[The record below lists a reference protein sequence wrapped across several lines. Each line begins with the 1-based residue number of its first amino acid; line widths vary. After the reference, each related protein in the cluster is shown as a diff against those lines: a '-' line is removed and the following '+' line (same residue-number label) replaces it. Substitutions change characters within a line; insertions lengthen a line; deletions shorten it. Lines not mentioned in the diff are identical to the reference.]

1 MDDTEINDKRSLNEF
16 KGITF
21 SKFQKSKVKSE
32 LLNCLSMS
40 KVEHACYWGAELICS
55 AHFED
60 LWDIIIIFIGRYIH
74 VGNPKLPIYISLR
87 MTNFKN
93 IISNGYI
100 GNELALRNNKKIRT
114 LFSEIISIL
123 CYSSKKHSME
133 SIKIKKVDEFNITFM
148 SSRLK
153 APSVDYVKDV
163 FKSDDPKELFI
174 AMNEFAYHV
183 TQESKN
189 SVTACYW
196 LEWILEYE
204 TICKHKKEI
213 CIAETRQIAPIQD
226 KFKKDII
233 WIIWDILLNQS
244 RKNNNIL
251 ITKIINSLLEMFSI
265 KYSNSIK
272 KRRKFIIYFAIS
284 LLTETIDLNISIIKN
299 KDQIDLIVKKIE
311 GVYKDVKKHEESIN
325 VDYLLNGI
333 EKSNLEK
340 TVERL
345 EKMNSIIL
353 PFDK

>member
-1 MDDTEINDKRSLNEF
+1 MDI
-16 KGITF
+16 
-21 SKFQKSKVKSE
+21 
-32 LLNCLSMS
+32 
-40 KVEHACYWGAELICS
+40 
-55 AHFED
+55 
-60 LWDIIIIFIGRYIH
+60 
-74 VGNPKLPIYISLR
+74 
-87 MTNFKN
+87 
-93 IISNGYI
+93 
-100 GNELALRNNKKIRT
+100 
-114 LFSEIISIL
+114 
-123 CYSSKKHSME
+123 
-133 SIKIKKVDEFNITFM
+133 
-148 SSRLK
+148 
-153 APSVDYVKDV
+153 
-163 FKSDDPKELFI
+163 
-174 AMNEFAYHV
+174 
-183 TQESKN
+183 
-189 SVTACYW
+189 
-196 LEWILEYE
+196 EYE